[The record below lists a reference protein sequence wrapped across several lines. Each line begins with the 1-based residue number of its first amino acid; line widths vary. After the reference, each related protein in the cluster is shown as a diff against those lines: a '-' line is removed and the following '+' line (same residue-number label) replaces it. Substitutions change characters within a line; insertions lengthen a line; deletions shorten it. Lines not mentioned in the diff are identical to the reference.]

1 MALPT
6 DTALLTVT
14 DLALYFGGL
23 KAVDG
28 VSFSVR
34 HGEIFAIIGP
44 NGAGKTTIFN
54 MVSRIYAPT
63 KGTIDLEG
71 EELTLLPSHSLP
83 SLGVAR
89 TFQNIELFAGA
100 TVLSNILL
108 GCQVHRRTGLISE
121 LLFTPRV
128 SRQEIAFRDRVENI
142 IAFLD
147 LGAYRHVEVASL
159 PYGIRK
165 TVELARALA
174 IGPKLLLLD
183 EPSSGLNAEETHH
196 VSELILGI
204 RERFG
209 TAVVMVEHDM
219 NLVNNISDRVLALVA
234 GRVLAEGTPEQ
245 IRNNEAVKTAYLGDS

>member
-1 MALPT
+1 MTTSP
-6 DTALLTVT
+6 ALLTVT
-14 DLALYFGGL
+14 DLALHFGGL

-63 KGTIDLEG
+63 RGKIELESN
-71 EELTLLPSHSLP
+71 ELTSLPSHSLP

-89 TFQNIELFAGA
+89 TFQNIELFSGT

-108 GCQVHRRTGLISE
+108 GCQVHRRTGLIAE
-121 LLFTPRV
+121 LLFTPGAW
-128 SRQEIAFRDRVENI
+128 RQEIAFRDRTEQI
-142 IAFLD
+142 ISFLD
-147 LGAYRHVEVASL
+147 LGPYRDAEVASL

-196 VSELILGI
+196 VSELILAI
-204 RERFG
+204 RERFN

-234 GRVLAEGTPEQ
+234 GRVLAEGSPED
-245 IRNNEAVKTAYLGDS
+245 IRNNEAVKNAYLGDV

>member
-1 MALPT
+1 MALLMV
-6 DTALLTVT
+6 A

-28 VSFSVR
+28 VSFSVD

-63 KGTIDLEG
+63 RGTIALAGD
-71 EELTLLPSHSLP
+71 ELTLLPSHSLP
-83 SLGVAR
+83 RLGVAR

-108 GCQVHRRTGLISE
+108 GCQVHRRTSLISE
-121 LLFTPRV
+121 LLFTPRAF
-128 SRQEIAFRDRVENI
+128 RQEVAFRDRVELI
-142 IAFLD
+142 VEFLG

-159 PYGIRK
+159 PYGVRK

-183 EPSSGLNAEETHH
+183 EPSSGLNVEETHH

-204 RERFG
+204 RERFQ

-234 GRVLAEGTPEQ
+234 GRVLAEGTPDE
-245 IRNNEAVKTAYLGDS
+245 IRNNDAVKSAYLGDA

>member
-1 MALPT
+1 MAL
-6 DTALLTVT
+6 LVVQ

-28 VSFSVR
+28 VSFSVD

-63 KGTIDLEG
+63 RGTIALEG
-71 EELTLLPSHSLP
+71 DELTSLPSHSLP
-83 SLGVAR
+83 RLGVAR

-108 GCQVHRRTGLISE
+108 GCQVHRRTSLISE
-121 LLFTPRV
+121 LLFTP
-128 SRQEIAFRDRVENI
+128 SAFRQEVSFRDRVEEI
-142 IAFLD
+142 IEFLG
-147 LGAYRHVEVASL
+147 LAAYRHVEVASL
-159 PYGIRK
+159 PYGVRK

-183 EPSSGLNAEETHH
+183 EPSSGLNVEETHH

-204 RERFG
+204 RERFK

-234 GRVLAEGTPEQ
+234 GRVLAEGTPDE
-245 IRNNEAVKTAYLGDS
+245 IRNNDAVKSAYLGDA

>member
-1 MALPT
+1 MTP
-6 DTALLTVT
+6 ALLTIT
-14 DLALYFGGL
+14 DLALHFGGL

-54 MVSRIYAPT
+54 MISRIYAPT
-63 KGTIDLEG
+63 KGTIELES
-71 EELTLLPSHSLP
+71 EELTLRPSHSLP

-121 LLFTPRV
+121 LLFTPGV
-128 SRQEIAFRDRVENI
+128 LRQEIAFRDRADQI

-147 LGAYRHVEVASL
+147 LGPYRDVEVASL

-196 VSELILGI
+196 VSEVILGI
-204 RERFG
+204 RERFQ

-234 GRVLAEGTPEQ
+234 GRVLAEGTPEE
-245 IRNNEAVKTAYLGDS
+245 IRNNEAVKSAYLGNG

>member
-1 MALPT
+1 MAL
-6 DTALLTVT
+6 LVVQ

-28 VSFSVR
+28 VSFSVD

-63 KGTIDLEG
+63 RGTIALEG
-71 EELTLLPSHSLP
+71 DELTSLPSHSLP
-83 SLGVAR
+83 RLGVAR
-89 TFQNIELFAGA
+89 TFQNIELFTGA

-108 GCQVHRRTGLISE
+108 GCQVHRRTSLISE
-121 LLFTPRV
+121 LLFAP
-128 SRQEIAFRDRVENI
+128 SAFRQEVSFRDRVEEI
-142 IAFLD
+142 IEFLG
-147 LGAYRHVEVASL
+147 LAAYRHVEVASL
-159 PYGIRK
+159 PYGVRK

-183 EPSSGLNAEETHH
+183 EPSSGLNVEETHH

-204 RERFG
+204 RERFK

-234 GRVLAEGTPEQ
+234 GRVLAEGTPDE
-245 IRNNEAVKTAYLGDS
+245 IRNNDAVKSAYLGDA

>member
-1 MALPT
+1 
-6 DTALLTVT
+6 
-14 DLALYFGGL
+14 
-23 KAVDG
+23 
-28 VSFSVR
+28 
-34 HGEIFAIIGP
+34 
-44 NGAGKTTIFN
+44 
-54 MVSRIYAPT
+54 
-63 KGTIDLEG
+63 
-71 EELTLLPSHSLP
+71 
-83 SLGVAR
+83 
-89 TFQNIELFAGA
+89 
-100 TVLSNILL
+100 
-108 GCQVHRRTGLISE
+108 
-121 LLFTPRV
+121 LFTPRV
-128 SRQEIAFRDRVENI
+128 FRQEIAFRDRVEKI

-204 RERFG
+204 RERFE

-234 GRVLAEGTPEQ
+234 GRVLAEGTPEE
-245 IRNNEAVKTAYLGDS
+245 IRNNAAVKSAYLGDS

>member
-1 MALPT
+1 MALRT
-6 DTALLTVT
+6 DGALLTVT

-54 MVSRIYAPT
+54 MVSRIYPPT

-71 EELTLLPSHSLP
+71 EELTGLPSHSLS

-108 GCQVHRRTGLISE
+108 GCQVHRRTGLIAE

-128 SRQEIAFRDRVENI
+128 FRQEIAFRDRVEEI

-147 LGAYRHVEVASL
+147 LGAYRDVEVASL

-204 RERFG
+204 RQRFG
-209 TAVVMVEHDM
+209 TAIVMVEHDM

-234 GRVLAEGTPEQ
+234 GRVLAEGTPEE
-245 IRNNEAVKTAYLGDS
+245 IRKNAAVKSAYLGDS